1 MINASTKLCC
11 LIGCPVAHS
20 VSPQMHNAAFKALG
34 LNYVYLAFE
43 VAVED
48 LEKAVRG
55 LKAIGVAGFNVT
67 IPHKINVM
75 KYLDELDES
84 AEETG
89 AVNTVASEDGLLI
102 GYNTDVYGVMKAL
115 EGFNLPKTKPAL
127 IIGAGGAARAA
138 ANALMKIGFNEIVI
152 ANRTI
157 EKARQLADWIKSTG
171 RKAHFH
177 SLDRLGYIARGCGV
191 IINATSIGMLPHA
204 NETLLTSKDIP
215 ENSIV
220 LDLVYNPPK
229 TKLLREAERAG
240 AKIISGIEVLI
251 HQGARAFELWTR
263 CKAPID
269 VMRKAVLAALEAEYR
284 ESSS

>member
-102 GYNTDVYGVMKAL
+102 GYNTDCLLY
-115 EGFNLPKTKPAL
+115 
-127 IIGAGGAARAA
+127 
-138 ANALMKIGFNEIVI
+138 
-152 ANRTI
+152 
-157 EKARQLADWIKSTG
+157 
-171 RKAHFH
+171 
-177 SLDRLGYIARGCGV
+177 
-191 IINATSIGMLPHA
+191 TSP
-204 NETLLTSKDIP
+204 SPRD
-215 ENSIV
+215 
-220 LDLVYNPPK
+220 
-229 TKLLREAERAG
+229 
-240 AKIISGIEVLI
+240 
-251 HQGARAFELWTR
+251 
-263 CKAPID
+263 
-269 VMRKAVLAALEAEYR
+269 
-284 ESSS
+284 

>member
-171 RKAHFH
+171 RKAHSH
-177 SLDRLGYIARGCGV
+177 GLDRLGYIARGCGV

>member
-11 LIGCPVAHS
+11 LIGCPVTHS

-48 LEKAVRG
+48 LETAVRG

-84 AEETG
+84 AEEAG

-138 ANALMKIGFNEIVI
+138 ANALMKIGFDEIVI
-152 ANRTI
+152 ANRTV

-171 RKAHFH
+171 RKAYSHG
-177 SLDRLGYIARGCGV
+177 LDRLGYIARGCGV

-204 NETLLTSKDIP
+204 NETLLTSKNIP
-215 ENSIV
+215 EDSIV

-269 VMRKAVLAALEAEYR
+269 VMRRAVLAALEAEYR